1 MLDNKDHL
9 IYLEASTNSDRE
21 QLKKVAATSV
31 VLGTIAMTSQ
41 PAEANVADVAAEVAS
56 LATLAGAAL
65 AVALVPFGLF
75 FAFKIVRKV
84 MAGA

>member
-1 MLDNKDHL
+1 MLDSTKRV
-9 IYLEASTNSDRE
+9 ITLEDQKRNA
-21 QLKKVAATSV
+21 KI
-31 VLGTIAMTSQ
+31 LGLGLGAGALTLAVTEQ
-41 PAEANVADVAAEVAS
+41 PAEASVADVAAEVAS
-56 LATLAGAAL
+56 LAGLAAAAL